1 MHDVKV
7 IGAGLAGCEAAWQIA
22 NRGIKVKLYEMK
34 PNKKSPAHVSDLF
47 AELVCSNSL
56 RSNRLE
62 NAVGLLKEE
71 IRRLGSLIIKAADT
85 TQVPA
90 GGALAVDREKFSE
103 FISDKIKNHPNI
115 EVVCDEVKE
124 LPSPPAII
132 ATGPLTSDALIDSI
146 TNMHGVSGLSFYDA
160 ASPIVSKSSL
170 DMEHV
175 FRASRYGRGDDYLN
189 CPMDKDTYYHF
200 VDELI
205 NAKTVAVKG
214 FEDSKVFEACMPV
227 ESMAKRGV
235 QTLAFGPLKPK
246 GLIDPKT
253 GKMPFAVLQLRQDD
267 AGASLY
273 NLVGFQTRLTFPEQ
287 RRVFGIIPAL
297 KNAEYLRYG
306 VMHRNTFLNSPGFL
320 NEFYEVISTP
330 KLYFAGQITGV
341 EGYVESAASGLA
353 VGLYMSKQ
361 LKGEERTAFTS
372 NTAIGALGKYIARA
386 NSNFQP
392 MNINFGIMDS
402 LDKKIRGKQEKNLA
416 ISNRALKTIDYIIK
430 SHYGGI
436 YN

>member
-1 MHDVKV
+1 
-7 IGAGLAGCEAAWQIA
+7 
-22 NRGIKVKLYEMK
+22 
-34 PNKKSPAHVSDLF
+34 
-47 AELVCSNSL
+47 
-56 RSNRLE
+56 
-62 NAVGLLKEE
+62 
-71 IRRLGSLIIKAADT
+71 
-85 TQVPA
+85 
-90 GGALAVDREKFSE
+90 
-103 FISDKIKNHPNI
+103 
-115 EVVCDEVKE
+115 
-124 LPSPPAII
+124 
-132 ATGPLTSDALIDSI
+132 
-146 TNMHGVSGLSFYDA
+146 
-160 ASPIVSKSSL
+160 
-170 DMEHV
+170 MEHV

-205 NAKTVAVKG
+205 NAKTVPVKG

-320 NEFYEVISTP
+320 NGFYEVISTP

-361 LKGEERTAFTS
+361 LKGEERIAFTS

-416 ISNRALKTIDYIIK
+416 ISNRALETIDYIIK

>member
-1 MHDVKV
+1 MNDVKV

-22 NRGIKVKLYEMK
+22 NMGIKVKLYEMK
-34 PNKKSPAHVSDLF
+34 PDKKSPAHVSNLF

-71 IRRLGSLIIKAADT
+71 LRRLSSLIIKAADT

-115 EVVCDEVKE
+115 EIIYEEVKK
-124 LPSPPAII
+124 LPNPPAVI

-146 TNMHGVSGLSFYDA
+146 TNIHGVSGLSFYDA

-200 VDELI
+200 VDELV
-205 NAKTVAVKG
+205 NAKTVPVKG

-361 LKGEERTAFTS
+361 LKGEERTAFPS
-372 NTAIGALGKYIARA
+372 NTAIGALGKYISRA

-416 ISNRALKTIDYIIK
+416 ISNRALETVDDIIK
-430 SHYGGI
+430 SNYGGMD
-436 YN
+436 N